1 MEIENEMDVQFQ
13 TCVRKVNNLK
23 KQKLMD
29 YDDFIVIYGFY
40 KQSLFGDNKV
50 VKPYWFYF
58 YNMNKWNSWKE
69 NLGKSKI
76 DAKKNYIEL
85 VNLLF

>member
-1 MEIENEMDVQFQ
+1 MDEDVQFQ

-40 KQSLFGDNKV
+40 KQALFGDNKV

-58 YNMNKWNSWKE
+58 HNMNKWNSWKE